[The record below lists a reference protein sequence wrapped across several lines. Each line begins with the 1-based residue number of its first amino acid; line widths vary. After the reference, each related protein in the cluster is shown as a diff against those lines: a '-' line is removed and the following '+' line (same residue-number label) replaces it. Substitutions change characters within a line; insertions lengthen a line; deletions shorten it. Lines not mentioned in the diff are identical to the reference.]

1 MVRKSLIGVCRLLS
15 AKFLEEFVEAG
26 SGTGHRTMEF
36 RVSATHTLGSACI
49 GSLNLFPPSSISRA
63 RLLRRYQALTI
74 VLKLIHGGSDFVRN
88 HVTCCRVCKPTPH
101 YSLSPPPT
109 FQRLLN
115 MAALTTLPFETLVE
129 ILSNLSCL
137 DLCSMT
143 RVSRRFQLISEQLLY
158 KSPCLRRTNGPRSTG
173 SSLGILLRTVLTP
186 GRETLA
192 SHVRCLHLMSSE
204 VGADHSS
211 HFSNDTITRIALIA
225 SKFGIHGP
233 LKSKAAQLM
242 VLLDLL
248 PRLQVLQLTP
258 LRILC
263 SFTWILDSNIA
274 TDTLPSG
281 LQSLCEFRSYPAQLS
296 HVVSPQTLVS
306 YMKLPNIRRITVSS
320 LNRYQDSAI
329 LDSAVATS
337 GVTHL
342 RFPSASM
349 PVSVLS
355 PVLLVPIAL
364 THFSYSGIADRN
376 FTLPSFMA
384 ALAPLRVSLQSLH
397 LHFSKVEEFQLPY
410 PEGSLRDWP
419 MLQTL
424 SCPLLPLLGKGKLN
438 GSPRLMDV
446 LPVSLREFEVLQDSY
461 WRVAEAVEQI
471 VEMLEQKELVVPRLA
486 GLAVV
491 LGRYGS
497 DQRVN
502 RLEVA
507 CKTAGVSFVEESF
520 CW

>member
-1 MVRKSLIGVCRLLS
+1 
-15 AKFLEEFVEAG
+15 
-26 SGTGHRTMEF
+26 
-36 RVSATHTLGSACI
+36 
-49 GSLNLFPPSSISRA
+49 
-63 RLLRRYQALTI
+63 
-74 VLKLIHGGSDFVRN
+74 
-88 HVTCCRVCKPTPH
+88 
-101 YSLSPPPT
+101 
-109 FQRLLN
+109 
-115 MAALTTLPFETLVE
+115 MAALTTLPVETLVE
-129 ILSNLSCL
+129 ILSNLSCR

-143 RVSRRFQLISEQLLY
+143 RVSRRFQLISEPLLY
-158 KSPCLRRTNGPRSTG
+158 RSPYLRRTNGTGSTG
-173 SSLGILLRTVLTP
+173 SSVGILLRTLLSP

-192 SHVRCLHLMSSE
+192 SYVRFLHLKSSD

-211 HFSNDTITRIALIA
+211 HFSSDTITRIAFIA
-225 SKFGIHGP
+225 SKFGIQGP

-248 PRLQVLQLTP
+248 PRLQVLHLTP

-263 SFTWILDSNIA
+263 SFTRILDSNIA

-281 LQSLCEFRSYPAQLS
+281 LQSLCEFRSYLAQPS
-296 HVVSPQTLVS
+296 HEVNPQTLVS

-329 LDSAVATS
+329 LNSTVATS

-342 RFPSASM
+342 RFPSAHM
-349 PVSVLS
+349 RASVLS

-364 THFSYSGIADRN
+364 THFSYSGSGDRN

-384 ALAPLRVSLQSLH
+384 ALAPLRLSLQSLH

-461 WRVAEAVEQI
+461 WQVAQEVEQI
-471 VEMLEQKELVVPRLA
+471 VEMLQQKESAVPRLA
-486 GLAVV
+486 KLAVV
-491 LGRYGS
+491 LGRYGRY
-497 DQRVN
+497 QMVK

-507 CKTAGVSFVEESF
+507 CKAAGVSLVEESF